1 MTVKV
6 GERIRIT
13 ESARQEM
20 LAYRQEGRDTDVIR
34 ENRVGTALEQVG
46 VRGRHRLIAFWVD
59 FGDGIKLL
67 LPEEYLQPA

>member
-1 MTVKV
+1 MTVNV
-6 GERIRIT
+6 GDGVRIT
-13 ESARQEM
+13 ESAREEM
-20 LAYRQEGRDTDVIR
+20 LAYRQEGRDTDAIR

-67 LPEEYLQPA
+67 LPEEVLEQA